1 MILPWLTTQ
10 RVRFQLCSTLGL
22 CREIGFHWLLL
33 GSYLYKG
40 HLVVHCVVRKRA
52 LINRAV

>member
-33 GSYLYKG
+33 GSYLSKG